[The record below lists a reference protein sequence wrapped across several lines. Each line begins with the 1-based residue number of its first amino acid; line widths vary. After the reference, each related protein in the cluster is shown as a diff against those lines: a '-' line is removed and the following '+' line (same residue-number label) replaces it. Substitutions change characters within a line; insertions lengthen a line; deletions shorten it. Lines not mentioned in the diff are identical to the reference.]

1 MHYDKAQADN
11 DAQVLLHITSTL
23 ADRDIVPMIAALVCQ
38 LAMRDMCTAK
48 DAQQFLAYLSSLQ
61 DEMHERMMRKAE
73 GGAL

>member
-11 DAQVLLHITSTL
+11 DLKGLLAITQMFSNH
-23 ADRDIVPMIAALVCQ
+23 DIMPMIAALVCQ

-61 DEMHERMMRKAE
+61 DEMHERMMRKAD